1 MDVMRKHSPDEAYLI
16 ALGTM
21 VHWFAKVE
29 VILSI
34 TLSQVAGLSLD
45 MGKAILSG
53 VRADT
58 AKSLIIRALEQQ
70 RRQSDIADLKEAF
83 DHLGELT
90 SVRNDLLHHGQNE
103 SSEIGFGIVKRSFV
117 REKDVLYQV
126 TVADLESMA
135 SDLFKIHSHLV
146 HFHLRGYGPSGP
158 TFPELDEWRSIPWR
172 YIRRA
177 PKRES
182 KSQKNAP

>member
-1 MDVMRKHSPDEAYLI
+1 MAAFVVSARKAPRSLPA
-16 ALGTM
+16 
-21 VHWFAKVE
+21 
-29 VILSI
+29 
-34 TLSQVAGLSLD
+34 VA
-45 MGKAILSG
+45 AA
-53 VRADT
+53 V
-58 AKSLIIRALEQQ
+58 
-70 RRQSDIADLKEAF
+70 EAF